1 MTLLIFLVGKI
12 CFRLLFKYRIS
23 LLFRAF
29 TMLGLLSLSLMEG
42 KIEVYTF
49 QFISE
54 MLFLNFDGFIKKML
68 LAGMVYFYFI
78 FLIIASSSMF
88 VFLLL
93 YGRRAKYLFDNC
105 KPSLLSAYF
114 CIFYSGF
121 LSISFGIAHRLLRN
135 YPNTQLYTIIVL
147 EIISA
152 CMQILFISGHLAE
165 NYFSSN
171 LLVLMTFVRILFY
184 ATLAIPQ

>member
-1 MTLLIFLVGKI
+1 MALLIFLVGKI
-12 CFRLLFKYRIS
+12 CFQLLFKYWIS

-54 MLFLNFDGFIKKML
+54 MLFLNFDGFIKKMH

-93 YGRRAKYLFDNC
+93 YGEGQNISSTTANPRYYRH
-105 KPSLLSAYF
+105 
-114 CIFYSGF
+114 IFAS
-121 LSISFGIAHRLLRN
+121 SI
-135 YPNTQLYTIIVL
+135 QDTIIVL

-152 CMQILFISGHLAE
+152 CMQILIISGRLAE
-165 NYFSSN
+165 NYFLSN
-171 LLVLMTFVRILFY
+171 LLVLMTFFRIFFMLLWQFRSSIKI
-184 ATLAIPQ
+184 LCPIL